1 MRSSA
6 SRLGPL
12 SLFFILSGAGCASQN
27 DRIAQLEQ
35 RVAHLEAAQ
44 AAPKAAPPTATATPS
59 ASLPI
64 PAMTEEGWM
73 MSGWARDKYTV
84 REDPATERAG
94 HATLLLA
101 PIGDTGGKY
110 GTWLRSIDAAPYRGK
125 RVRLS
130 AYTKTEGA
138 IQRADFWARVQAADS
153 PSDGSGL
160 GAQWIRL
167 PATSG
172 WEHLEIVL
180 DVNPAGTMLQYG
192 VGVAGP
198 GKLWVDAPKLEIVA
212 ADVPPTHLP

>member
-1 MRSSA
+1 LA
-6 SRLGPL
+6 SRPGPL
-12 SLFFILSGAGCASQN
+12 CFFFIVSVAGCASQN

-35 RVAHLEAAQ
+35 RVARLEAAE
-44 AAPKAAPPTATATPS
+44 AAPKAAPPVTSAT
-59 ASLPI
+59 LPV
-64 PAMTEEGWM
+64 PAITEEGWT

-101 PIGDTGGKY
+101 PIADTGGKY
-110 GTWLRSIDAAPYRGK
+110 GTWVRSIDAAPYRGK

-130 AYTKTEGA
+130 AYTKTEGTT
-138 IQRADFWARVQAADS
+138 QRADFWARIQAADS
-153 PSDGSGL
+153 PADGSGL

-180 DVNPAGTMLQYG
+180 DVSPAGAMLQYG

-198 GKLWVDAPKLEIVA
+198 GKLWVDAPKLEVVA
-212 ADVPPTHLP
+212 ADVPPTRQP

>member
-1 MRSSA
+1 
-6 SRLGPL
+6 
-12 SLFFILSGAGCASQN
+12 
-27 DRIAQLEQ
+27 
-35 RVAHLEAAQ
+35 
-44 AAPKAAPPTATATPS
+44 
-59 ASLPI
+59 
-64 PAMTEEGWM
+64 

-101 PIGDTGGKY
+101 PTGDTGGKY
-110 GTWLRSIDAAPYRGK
+110 GTWVRSIDAAPYRGK

-138 IQRADFWARVQAADS
+138 TQRADFWARVQAADS
-153 PSDGSGL
+153 PADGSGL

-180 DVNPAGTMLQYG
+180 DVNPAGAMLQYG

-198 GKLWVDAPKLEIVA
+198 GKLWVDAPKLEVVA
-212 ADVPPTHLP
+212 ADVPPTTRLP